1 MRAVEKNI
9 SFPDIELEAIQAV
22 YFIGIGGIGMSALA
36 RYFNRTGKKVFGY
49 DHTATQLTQKLE
61 AEGIHIHFEDQV
73 KLIPSEFLDIYQENA
88 LVIYTPAIPLAHKEL
103 NYFKSK
109 GYNLLKRSQALGV
122 ITGNIHGLAV
132 AGTHRKTTTS
142 CILAHIIH
150 AYGESHSAFLGG
162 IASNLYSNFVH
173 VV

>member
-73 KLIPSEFLDIYQENA
+73 TLIPSEFTDIYQKNA

-103 NYFKSK
+103 NYFKSS
-109 GYNLLKRSQALGV
+109 G
-122 ITGNIHGLAV
+122 
-132 AGTHRKTTTS
+132 
-142 CILAHIIH
+142 
-150 AYGESHSAFLGG
+150 
-162 IASNLYSNFVH
+162 
-173 VV
+173 